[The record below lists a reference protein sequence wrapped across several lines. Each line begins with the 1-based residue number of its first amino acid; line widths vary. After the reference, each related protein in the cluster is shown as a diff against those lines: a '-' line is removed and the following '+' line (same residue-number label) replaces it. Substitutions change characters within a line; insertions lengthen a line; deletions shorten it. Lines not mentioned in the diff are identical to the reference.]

1 MICNQENKKIKMAK
15 IEFIVPSV
23 LNKGGGEKKLSLDAV
38 TLQDAFSKVSS
49 QMGEDFKRKVF
60 DLNGKPRPLINIYVN
75 GKNTRFAGNGMTR
88 SLADGDSIHILPAV
102 AGGAEITREDM
113 QRYSRQIM
121 LEEIGFTGMENIR
134 NAHVSVIGVGGIGN
148 PVVTQLTAMG
158 IGKLKIVDRDV
169 IEISNLHRQHLYT
182 DDDIGKVKVE
192 AALERLRKLNPQV
205 EIEAV
210 PTSVTTYTAENLVK
224 GSDIVIDALD
234 SIEARYALNDAC
246 IKQNIPFIYAGAL
259 GMVGSVCT
267 ILPNKTA
274 CLRCMFPKLEED
286 EMPTCST
293 EGVHPSILYLV
304 SGIQVS
310 EAVKMIIGQQP
321 TLANTLLYIDL
332 TELSFEKIQM
342 SRYDGCPSCGSKKI
356 EVTTT
361 VAGNSQEN
369 TQTRD
374 RLEDS
379 VGGQKEQKI
388 LVQEEK
394 RLIIEELCGRDMG
407 KRTFTITPTHQFSS
421 EPIDLGLVI
430 RNAEAIGYRV
440 KTRGNLGVTAIGG
453 NNSKNSNNANSA
465 ALSVSFLTSGAATI
479 VGAKSEHEALDI
491 YQDFVGGKN

>member
-1 MICNQENKKIKMAK
+1 MAK
-15 IEFIVPSV
+15 IEFVVPSV

-38 TLQDAFSKVSS
+38 SLQDAFSKVSS

-60 DLNGKPRPLINIYVN
+60 DLNGKPRPLINVYVN

-88 SLADGDSIHILPAV
+88 SLSDGDSIHILPAV
-102 AGGAEITREDM
+102 AGGGEITREDM

-121 LEEIGFTGMENIR
+121 LEEIGFTGMEKLR

-158 IGKLKIVDRDV
+158 IGKLKIIDRDV

-182 DDDIGKVKVE
+182 EEDIGKVKVE

-210 PTSVTTYTAENLVK
+210 PTSVTTYTVESLVK
-224 GSDIVIDALD
+224 GSDVVIDALD

-246 IKQNIPFIYAGAL
+246 IKQNIPLIYAGAL

-274 CLRCMFPKLEED
+274 CLRCMFPALEED

-304 SGIQVS
+304 GGIQVS

-321 TLANTLLYIDL
+321 SLANTLLYVDL
-332 TELSFEKIQM
+332 TDLSFEKIQM

-356 EVTTT
+356 ELATT
-361 VAGNSQEN
+361 VTGNSQES
-369 TQTRD
+369 TQAGGK
-374 RLEDS
+374 LEDS
-379 VGGQKEQKI
+379 RIVQQEQKT

-421 EPIDLGLVI
+421 EPIDLAAVI
-430 RNAEAIGYRV
+430 RNVETTGYKV
-440 KTRGNLGVTAIGG
+440 KTRGNLGVTAISG
-453 NNSKNSNNANSA
+453 NDDKDSTNTNSSTI
-465 ALSVSFLTSGAATI
+465 SVSFLTSGAATI
-479 VGAKSEHEALDI
+479 VGAKSEHEALAI
-491 YQDFVGGKN
+491 YQTFMDG

>member
-1 MICNQENKKIKMAK
+1 MIYNQENKKIKMAK

-60 DLNGKPRPLINIYVN
+60 DLNGKPRPLINVYVN

-88 SLADGDSIHILPAV
+88 SLSDGDSIHILPAV

-224 GSDIVIDALD
+224 GSDVVIDALD

-246 IKQNIPFIYAGAL
+246 IKQNIPLIYAGAL

-274 CLRCMFPKLEED
+274 CLRCMFPALEED

-304 SGIQVS
+304 GGIQVS
-310 EAVKMIIGQQP
+310 EAVKMIIGQKP
-321 TLANTLLYIDL
+321 SLVNTLLYIDL
-332 TELSFEKIQM
+332 NELSFERIKMLRHDECSACGKEKI
-342 SRYDGCPSCGSKKI
+342 I
-356 EVTTT
+356 
-361 VAGNSQEN
+361 
-369 TQTRD
+369 
-374 RLEDS
+374 
-379 VGGQKEQKI
+379 KEIQP
-388 LVQEEK
+388 EK
-394 RLIIEELCGRDMG
+394 ELIIEELCGRDRG
-407 KRTFTITPTHQFSS
+407 KRTYTVTPSKITS
-421 EPIDLGLVI
+421 IVNLNKVI
-430 RNAEAIGYRV
+430 NNAELLGYNI
-440 KTRGNLGVTAIGG
+440 KSRGSLGITVTT
-453 NNSKNSNNANSA
+453 NNSNPSQQ
-465 ALSVSFLTSGAATI
+465 LSISFMTSGTATI
-479 VGAKSEHEALDI
+479 VGAKDENDALSI
-491 YQDFVGGKN
+491 YNEFLNFKISNKK